1 MAAESLV
8 ILGTNGAVTDATD
21 EACRAA
27 GIPRADLVGRCF
39 VDLLAGHHQSRFA
52 SELEAL
58 VCSREDHGR
67 VNCAI
72 VGQDGIG
79 RLLTMTM
86 AMGEDGAVQM
96 EIAETQRANE
106 PPTIQSSS
114 IVYPGRLLPAALRIL
129 AVCQRASNRADVL
142 HGGLEVMREITSAS
156 SGAVVS
162 WAEPPDRGEIVAA
175 SGRFDESRMKG
186 VFRVAVIARLARGDV
201 VIKEADVDGAS
212 PDASLVLVPLLST
225 PAPEGVVVLGVEGY
239 SVLSP
244 EEQLGLKILGEVLAL
259 GIKSL
264 ARAAHKSSRDAAHA
278 LDPGDIE
285 AAVTLGRLS
294 AGLAHEINNAATVLG
309 GSLDQLAARRG
320 RYGSAALA
328 ESLTADSV
336 NALETIRDLTDALQ
350 AFAPEETFGDE
361 EVDLQRVLEMVVRSV
376 RFYAKPAIS
385 VELVH
390 PRDAVPLVR
399 CRSHYLIRSLFLILV
414 QLVESATR
422 AGRELEVRMSTRTD
436 RDEVHLGIAVA
447 TGPVSLP
454 AVFLAQLE
462 SGGALARHV
471 SHAGAKLDH
480 AVDASGNLT
489 MELAFPALREPR
501 RSVPP
506 PPLPSTP
513 GRRGTI
519 LVVDDDLAVIRS
531 LRRVLSR
538 RHDVLAA
545 SSAEE
550 ALDIVGA
557 NQAIDVVLCNVFLP
571 EMGGPD
577 LYREMKRQQHP
588 AAERLVFITGGA
600 VDGEISRFLAA
611 TTRPVLE
618 KPLDIPLLKSLIAAL
633 IQ

>member
-1 MAAESLV
+1 MAVESLV
-8 ILGTNGAVTDATD
+8 ILGTNGVVSDATD
-21 EACRAA
+21 EACRRA
-27 GIPRADLVGRCF
+27 GIPKADLVGHLF
-39 VDLLAGHHQSRFA
+39 VDLLAGHHRPRFV

-58 VCSREDHGR
+58 VGAREDHGR
-67 VNCAI
+67 LNCAV

-79 RLLTMTM
+79 RLLTLNL
-86 AMGEDGAVQM
+86 ALGDDGAVQM
-96 EIAETQRANE
+96 EIAEPQRANE
-106 PPTIQSSS
+106 PPMFQPSSL
-114 IVYPGRLLPAALRIL
+114 VYPGRLLPAALRIL
-129 AVCQRASNRADVL
+129 AVCQRASNRADIL
-142 HGGLEVMREITSAS
+142 RGGLEVMREITGAS
-156 SGAVVS
+156 SGAVVG
-162 WAEPPDRGEIVAA
+162 WAEPPGRGEIAA
-175 SGRFDESRMKG
+175 VSGRFDESRMKG

-201 VIKEADVDGAS
+201 VIKEADMDGAS

-225 PAPEGVVVLGVEGY
+225 PAPEGVVVLGVDGY

-244 EEQLGLKILGEVLAL
+244 EEQLGLKILGEVMGL

-264 ARAAHKSSRDAAHA
+264 AFAARKSSSDASHA
-278 LDPGDIE
+278 GDPGDIE
-285 AAVTLGRLS
+285 AAVALGRLS

-328 ESLTADSV
+328 ESLTADSA

-414 QLVESATR
+414 QLVEAATR
-422 AGRELEVRMSTRTD
+422 AGRELAVRMSTRTA
-436 RDEVHLGIAVA
+436 RDDVHLSIAVA
-447 TGPVSLP
+447 AGPVSLP
-454 AVFLAQLE
+454 AVFLAQLV
-462 SGGALARHV
+462 SGGALERHV

-480 AVDASGNLT
+480 AVDGAGNLT
-489 MELAFPALREPR
+489 MELSFPALRGPR

-506 PPLPSTP
+506 PPSHPTS

-531 LRRVLSR
+531 LRRVLSK

-550 ALDIVGA
+550 ALEILGA

-588 AAERLVFITGGA
+588 AAERLVFVTGGA
-600 VDGEISRFLAA
+600 VDGEISRFLSA
-611 TTRPVLE
+611 TSRPVLE